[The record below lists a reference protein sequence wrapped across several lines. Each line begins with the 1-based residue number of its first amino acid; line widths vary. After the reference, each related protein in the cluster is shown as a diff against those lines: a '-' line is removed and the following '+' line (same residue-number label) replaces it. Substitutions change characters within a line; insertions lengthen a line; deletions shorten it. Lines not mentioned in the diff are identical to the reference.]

1 LLRRVVRD
9 AGYDAG
15 AVKTCPYC
23 AEQIQDDAI
32 KCRWCGSSLGAEPR
46 PMPPP
51 PSTSPRIEDEVL
63 QFSHSGERYLLGYG
77 TDFFGIWDR
86 HQPGGPVRR
95 FPRTD
100 DGWREAW
107 LAYAAMEPRRAEVG
121 IGAGAQPGPA
131 TAWTRPSPAS
141 VPPVKP
147 VSGAWWLLPILM
159 GWIGG
164 LIAYLVN
171 RDADPGKARAMLITG
186 IAISALGVLLLLWA
200 SSLEPSAF

>member
-1 LLRRVVRD
+1 MP
-9 AGYDAG
+9 GYDAR

-32 KCRWCGSSLGAEPR
+32 KCRWCGSLLSAEPQPT

-51 PSTSPRIEDEVL
+51 PAASQRIEDEVL

-86 HQPGGPVRR
+86 QQPGGPVRR
-95 FPRTD
+95 FARTD

-107 LAYAAMEPRRAEVG
+107 LAYVAMEPRRAEVG
-121 IGAGAQPGPA
+121 IGAGSQPTGGQPSASWTQTAPMAAPA
-131 TAWTRPSPAS
+131 AR
-141 VPPVKP
+141 P
-147 VSGAWWLLPILM
+147 VSGAWWLLPIFM

-186 IAISALGVLLLLWA
+186 VAISAVGVLLLLWA
-200 SSLEPSAF
+200 SSLEPSSF